1 MRCDFPILVPFSLP
15 FGHPRWETCN
25 KELSKLDRHWT
36 VSVSVPIDHTMSH
49 HVFLLLSCLVIEVR
63 WAIRDFGP
71 NRQFP
76 MTWRLMS
83 TDGRHWMYFMFL
95 FFLMGHQNVNMR
107 LLQSSPVNPWTNRQS
122 SVEVVGAYFGDT
134 ARRRAL
140 QGCGTLEWR
149 LTWLAGSAWL
159 QGFDLNISIY
169 IYTHLIATDL
179 NFNRISPQ
187 PSDSH

>member
-83 TDGRHWMYFMFL
+83 TDGRH
-95 FFLMGHQNVNMR
+95 
-107 LLQSSPVNPWTNRQS
+107 
-122 SVEVVGAYFGDT
+122 
-134 ARRRAL
+134 
-140 QGCGTLEWR
+140 
-149 LTWLAGSAWL
+149 
-159 QGFDLNISIY
+159 
-169 IYTHLIATDL
+169 
-179 NFNRISPQ
+179 
-187 PSDSH
+187 